1 MFRFMDALYHAVD
14 GNFSQNMKDKNSDM
28 DDIPLT
34 TGGSAYYAFEKDVE
48 TYLRNVPK
56 GPREVRGFLP
66 GRTRGGTEQSQ
77 SQPSTC
83 HKFGALGYYGHW
95 GSVSGTIGVSCARHM
110 FMLPGGCV
118 DLQKG
123 ER

>member
-1 MFRFMDALYHAVD
+1 MDVLYHAVD

-66 GRTRGGTEQSQ
+66 GRARGGTEQS
-77 SQPSTC
+77 
-83 HKFGALGYYGHW
+83 
-95 GSVSGTIGVSCARHM
+95 
-110 FMLPGGCV
+110 
-118 DLQKG
+118 
-123 ER
+123 